1 MKWGA
6 LLSVAACCSAG
17 LQCVHTFGP
26 GVSAPAAQAFQ
37 RHASVGS
44 GAPSAAHRTPRDGS
58 HWPAFRLGEPP
69 RATDCTSVR
78 QACKCLLACAR
89 GARGVDRS
97 LWTCAGRRSARVAL
111 RSSKWQDRGQ
121 HTNASAYP
129 SDVHVTSH
137 AAVPFTRI
145 ADAEVHRARGAWVLR
160 VYVCMCVVCM
170 CVRVYVCMCVRVYV
184 CTYVRVYVCTCVRVY
199 VCTCVRVYVCTCV
212 RVYVHVCMCCV
223 LLLPRTSRHMCM

>member
-1 MKWGA
+1 
-6 LLSVAACCSAG
+6 VAACCSAG

-170 CVRVYVCMCVRVYV
+170 CTCVRVYV
-184 CTYVRVYVCTCVRVY
+184 CTCVLMYLCTCVRVY